1 MEKDMIDERPRTF
14 RHCSTDDGTDA
25 VAGMDPRILLASIVH
40 DFNSLLTPIVTIMED
55 LQRQEVGSPRQL
67 KRIDGAIFCAFRA
80 KTLARQ
86 LLDFANPR
94 ELQLEAVDI
103 SQLLEFLEPVLASV
117 LPSGITIRLDIDA
130 DLPPAFIDRHL
141 IERALL
147 NLVLNARDAM
157 PDGGEVVVAAAMA
170 RQSGRR
176 IPSREPLVRLSV
188 ADTGIGMN
196 PATLRSAGVPYFSTK
211 TNGTGLGLAMV
222 SQMMERQGGG
232 LSVTST
238 QYRGTA
244 IDLWLPVMPP
254 SSMAHRRSN
263 RSACHETPKAPSGR

>member
-1 MEKDMIDERPRTF
+1 MIDEWPRTS
-14 RHCSTDDGTDA
+14 RCCGTDDDTAA
-25 VAGMDPRILLASIVH
+25 VAGTDPRILLASIVH
-40 DFNSLLTPIVTIMED
+40 GFNNLLTPIVTIMEE

-94 ELQLEAVDI
+94 KLQPVAVDI
-103 SQLLEFLEPVLASV
+103 SQLLELLEPVLAGV
-117 LPSGITIRLDIDA
+117 LPTGIIMRLDVDA

-170 RQSGRR
+170 RQPGSRT
-176 IPSREPLVRLSV
+176 PSVEPMVRLSV
-188 ADTGIGMN
+188 ADTGSGMN
-196 PATLRSAGVPYFSTK
+196 LATLRGAGVPYFSTK

-222 SQMMERQGGG
+222 SQMMKSQGGG

-238 QYRGTA
+238 PYHGTA
-244 IDLWLPVMPP
+244 IDRWLPVMPS
-254 SSMAHRRSN
+254 SSMADS
-263 RSACHETPKAPSGR
+263 C